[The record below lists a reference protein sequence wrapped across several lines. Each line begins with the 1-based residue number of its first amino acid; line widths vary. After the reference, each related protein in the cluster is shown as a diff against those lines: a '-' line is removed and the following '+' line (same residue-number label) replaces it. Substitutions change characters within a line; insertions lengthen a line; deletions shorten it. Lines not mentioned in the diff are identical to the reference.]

1 MSATVVTI
9 FAKKGGVGK
18 TCLTQNLAAYFAM
31 QGKRV
36 LCIDLDEQGNLT
48 QFFLGETKFQQLHPL
63 NTVSAVLNPELDH
76 EASQVIQATNNPNI
90 SIAAASTHLRQFLL
104 PEQSWNDEISFSL
117 RDFVDD
123 VGQGFDFVFCDTPPA
138 VDTLPTWAALLAA
151 HYALSPVEPERNS
164 AQSLVGGQFRLVA
177 ARDANPRLNFLGYV
191 VNLRK
196 GRRILHDRYEKA
208 LRDLHG
214 PLVFDTVLR
223 DLAAFPESEALS
235 QSVLAYEPKSPAAD
249 LMRGLGAEVTTKME
263 RHQFQKQ
270 TEQTK
275 RKVG

>member
-18 TCLTQNLAAYFAM
+18 TCLTQNLAAYFAQ
-31 QGKRV
+31 QGKKI
-36 LCIDLDEQGNLT
+36 LCVDLDEQGNLT

-63 NTVSAVLNPELDH
+63 NTVSAVLNPDLDH
-76 EASQVIQATNNPNI
+76 EASQVVQATNNPNI
-90 SIAAASTHLRQFLL
+90 SVAAASTHLRQFLL

-117 RDFVDD
+117 RDFIDD
-123 VGQGFDFVFCDTPPA
+123 VSESFDYIFCDTPPA

-177 ARDANPRLNFLGYV
+177 AREANPRLNFLGYV

-196 GRRILHDRYEKA
+196 GRRILHDRYEQA

-214 PLVFDTVLR
+214 SLVFNTVLR
-223 DLAAFPESEALS
+223 DLAAFPEAEALS
-235 QSVLAYEPKSPAAD
+235 QSVLEYEPKSPAAD
-249 LMRGLGAEVTTKME
+249 LMRELGTEVATRME
-263 RHQFQKQ
+263 QHQFQQ
-270 TEQTK
+270 AQQTK